1 MDFENIFSQSMT
13 CLFIFLIHFDEE
25 KFLIVIRCYFHVNYC
40 QWTIVPLN
48 FLQVFG
54 SMFSFHLLIA
64 EEKIKIN
71 TVYELEASQRGEIT
85 FSTSERE
92 NLIQNGLWDC
102 WEG

>member
-13 CLFIFLIHFDEE
+13 CLFILLVHFDED
-25 KFLIVIRCYFHVNYC
+25 KFLIVIRCHFLVNYC
-40 QWTIVPLN
+40 QWTIVSLN

-54 SMFSFHLLIA
+54 CIFSFHLLIA

-71 TVYELEASQRGEIT
+71 TVYELESSQRGEIT
-85 FSTSERE
+85 FSISERE

-102 WEG
+102 WKG